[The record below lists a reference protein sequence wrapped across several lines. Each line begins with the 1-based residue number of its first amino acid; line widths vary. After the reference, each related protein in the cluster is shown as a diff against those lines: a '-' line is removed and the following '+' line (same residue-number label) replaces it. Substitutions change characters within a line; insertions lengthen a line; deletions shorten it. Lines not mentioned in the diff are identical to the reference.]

1 VAKYELIVQLAGDF
15 FASMAE
21 LQAFETRL
29 ISYLPRTHHLT
40 KRELHTSAVNFHLDT
55 DFPVAAYK
63 LVRRISIQATQRRM
77 RIAYRAITG
86 KTFTNLWPR
95 RDPRAFA
102 LAYTDDNDPFAP
114 ASKRKLPKRSPRGTR
129 AI

>member
-1 VAKYELIVQLAGDF
+1 MAKYELIVQLAGDF

-21 LQAFETRL
+21 LQAFEDRL
-29 ISYLPRTHHLT
+29 ISYLPRTQHLV
-40 KRELHTSAVNFHLDT
+40 KRELASSAVNFYLAT

-63 LVRRISIQATQRRM
+63 LIRRISTRATERRM
-77 RIAYRAITG
+77 RIAYRAANA

-95 RDPRAFA
+95 RDPRPF
-102 LAYTDDNDPFAP
+102 AYTYASDDDPFTP
-114 ASKRKLPKRSPRGTR
+114 ASKRKVPKRSPRGTR